1 MRLSYSVRSAP
12 EYWSFTEDNVVKK
25 SDNTYIFD
33 VRGSLSNNGTK
44 FSSKKESI
52 TLLFDFGDIKE
63 IGIDYIISK
72 KEL

>member
-1 MRLSYSVRSAP
+1 MSYSVRSAP